1 MNNKEQGSGSIDREE
16 FDLLFKLVNLE
27 LEVWLNISRM
37 ITNRDKSKM
46 GVLFF
51 DEFNQLQYV

>member
-37 ITNRDKSKM
+37 ITSRDKSKM